1 MTFLSALILGL
12 LASAHCAGMCGGLQS
27 ALQQSFVIRSR
38 QQATIHLLAL
48 NLGRLSTYVLFGLMF
63 GLLGSQLL
71 SFINIPEL
79 SRAARLIAAAVLIA
93 LGVQLVLSNTK
104 PFQLLEKF
112 GAKLWAQ
119 VRQRQPKDGAESLGR
134 SYRSGLL
141 WGFLPCGLV
150 YGVLLTTLFANDAL
164 QGGLTLLGFGLG
176 TLPAMILT
184 GSLYQHFRSLIRALY
199 VQLFGGFIFI
209 QGGLLIIFA
218 PYFTDLGFM
227 RAYPQLMSTMF
238 CIS

>member
-1 MTFLSALILGL
+1 MRATKLKK
-12 LASAHCAGMCGGLQS
+12 LAIS
-27 ALQQSFVIRSR
+27 IP
-38 QQATIHLLAL
+38 LAL
-48 NLGRLSTYVLFGLMF
+48 CASHAGAKSILVT
-63 GLLGSQLL
+63 GSLETD
-71 SFINIPEL
+71 SPKV
-79 SRAARLIAAAVLIA
+79 SCRAATEQRAYHN
-93 LGVQLVLSNTK
+93 S
-104 PFQLLEKF
+104 FQLLEKF
-112 GAKLWAQ
+112 GAKLRAQ

-134 SYRSGLL
+134 SYRLGLM